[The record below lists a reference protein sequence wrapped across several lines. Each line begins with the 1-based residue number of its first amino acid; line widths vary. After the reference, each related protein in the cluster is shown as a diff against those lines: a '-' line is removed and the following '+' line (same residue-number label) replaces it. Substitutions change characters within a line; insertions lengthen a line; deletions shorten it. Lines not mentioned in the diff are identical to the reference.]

1 MIGDLEA
8 KYIIRYIISG
18 QTLESCVKN
27 GSRIASTNKEVQNS
41 EWALGRFTTLK
52 AIDTS
57 RLKAIFWFT
66 SVAIYMQIRTHTL
79 EYVHKFYD

>member
-8 KYIIRYIISG
+8 KYIIKHIISG

-57 RLKAIFWFT
+57 RLKAIFLVYFCGYLYADKNSYIGVCT
-66 SVAIYMQIRTHTL
+66 
-79 EYVHKFYD
+79 